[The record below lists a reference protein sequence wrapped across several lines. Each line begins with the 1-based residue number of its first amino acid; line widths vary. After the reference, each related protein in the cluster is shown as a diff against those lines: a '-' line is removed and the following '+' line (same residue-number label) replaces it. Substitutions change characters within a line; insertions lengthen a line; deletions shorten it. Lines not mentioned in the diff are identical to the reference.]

1 MRLVVTYDDGVWE
14 FSVSSDA
21 DGDDYLDVF
30 ELTDLK
36 EAQEAARDLME
47 EIAKSRDDPFD
58 DLFDGEDE
66 DG

>member
-14 FSVSSDA
+14 FSVSSDI

-36 EAQEAARDLME
+36 EAQEAAWDLME